1 MSYAFVFII
10 KCSLASYV
18 ILAIMLIVSM
28 FWGGGNKKLLRW
40 LTLAFII
47 FYVLMAFAFG
57 FNDDVFI
64 GGFDWIF
71 PGLFLLHF
79 QVLSFTIVSIF
90 WGCGN
95 KKLPRWLTL
104 AFIIFYVLMA
114 FAFGF
119 NNDIFIDKFYWIF
132 LSLFLLPLQVLSFT
146 IVIITKIILIC
157 IIKPKT

>member
-28 FWGGGNKKLLRW
+28 FWGGGNKKLL
-40 LTLAFII
+40 
-47 FYVLMAFAFG
+47 
-57 FNDDVFI
+57 
-64 GGFDWIF
+64 
-71 PGLFLLHF
+71 
-79 QVLSFTIVSIF
+79 
-90 WGCGN
+90 
-95 KKLPRWLTL
+95 RWLTL